1 MSSPV
6 STGMGWLSS
15 GGYMYTISVYNQPTR
30 STQSCI
36 PLALLNQVP
45 GKGGNVTTV
54 GWQVTLCD
62 PIWHVS
68 SHRIE
73 DSCNSVYFAV
83 VSPEDV
89 HSLGSLVPA
98 HRVVPDKGPSNSWES
113 VCVCFA
119 VVSPEDVDSLGCRW
133 IWRSVDT
140 QVAVVIFVDVD
151 GIVLTNA
158 VLHYLT
164 TNSQPLL
171 HLSWHITEST
181 RVADISAGSALH
193 TSTHSDFVIRSLR
206 LKVGERAFSVVALC
220 VWNQAPTQLT

>member
-15 GGYMYTISVYNQPTR
+15 GGYMYTILVYNQPTR

-36 PLALLNQVP
+36 PPALLNQVP

-89 HSLGSLVPA
+89 DG
-98 HRVVPDKGPSNSWES
+98 
-113 VCVCFA
+113 
-119 VVSPEDVDSLGCRW
+119 LGCRW

-140 QVAVVIFVDVD
+140 QVAVIIFVDVD

-181 RVADISAGSALH
+181 PVADISAGSALH